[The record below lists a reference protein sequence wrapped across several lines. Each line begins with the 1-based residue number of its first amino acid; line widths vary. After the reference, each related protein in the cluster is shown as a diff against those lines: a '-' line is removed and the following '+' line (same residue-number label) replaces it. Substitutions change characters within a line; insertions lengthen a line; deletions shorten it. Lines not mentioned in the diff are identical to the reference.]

1 MKKIYGLVPLTL
13 AAAVALAAC
22 GNEKDVSTEA
32 QETTKEKQEVKKE
45 EKKETKDVNAKD
57 VLKEAQQAL
66 KDVKGMEVETSL
78 IWDITAKEDGKEPQS
93 RTIKADVQEERSQ
106 DMKMHRVLN
115 YETPDGSPS
124 EEQYIT
130 EEGIIYTNLD
140 GQWLLLEET
149 IYQQEIGLFDT
160 QVAYISAEGV
170 LTQMLMLIASSSNY
184 VDYKEDGD
192 TYVLTLASMHE
203 KVADT
208 DELFKY
214 DLGSDVTTDINVY
227 DVEVVVNQK
236 TSFVEKVI
244 IDVEGSMTQGNTV
257 NKETIKLEGHFSESD
272 AAADIQ
278 VPQEALDEAVAP

>member
-1 MKKIYGLVPLTL
+1 MKKTYSLVSLTL
-13 AAAVALAAC
+13 LAAVAIAAC
-22 GNEKDVSTEA
+22 GNEKDVSTET
-32 QETTKEKQEVKKE
+32 QEATKEEQAAKK
-45 EKKETKDVNAKD
+45 EKKETDVNVKD
-57 VLKEAQQAL
+57 VLTEAQQAL
-66 KDVKGMEVETSL
+66 KDVQGVAVETSL
-78 IWDITAKEDGKEPQS
+78 TWDITTKEDGEELESKK
-93 RTIKADVQEERSQ
+93 IKADVQEERGQ
-106 DMKMHRVLN
+106 DSKMHRVLN
-115 YETPDGSPS
+115 YETSDGSPR

-130 EEGIIYTNLD
+130 EEGIIYTNID
-140 GQWLLLEET
+140 DQWFLLEET

-272 AAADIQ
+272 AAANIQ